1 MQYDNGK
8 YLTEHKTQKVMSS
21 RPLGSGEERKQS
33 AMELASKQGKS
44 KPKVTKRYSGNDSVF
59 MGC

>member
-1 MQYDNGK
+1 MQYTDGK

-21 RPLGSGEERKQS
+21 KPLNRAKSGHKSFMQLANEQS
-33 AMELASKQGKS
+33 PIRVITRRS
-44 KPKVTKRYSGNDSVF
+44 SGDDSVF